1 VDVEAGHRIEHSGF
15 WTASRIA
22 QGVGELQVGQ
32 ANKRYG
38 EPAGSN
44 PARPDSD
51 CGELIEIFEEL
62 KGAGYGRISRHPGRS
77 GWVGVGADY

>member
-1 VDVEAGHRIEHSGF
+1 MGTCNICIRDMALLKVQKPI
-15 WTASRIA
+15 
-22 QGVGELQVGQ
+22 
-32 ANKRYG
+32 
-38 EPAGSN
+38 AGSN